1 MENIS
6 KIEAAKNNCGFY
18 RRYCVLRSATPDY
31 REFYAVEYAAKQELL
46 DLCNKIDDA
55 INSGIMSYV
64 RIGYY
69 LKEIR
74 DQQLV
79 SETDYKNIYD
89 FAYFNCG
96 ISKRYTAYL
105 INIAERFYIP
115 ELDVVGIRHTRV
127 VQTFAPV
134 NGERTSVEDDYHSLA
149 GFSVSKLIELLQL
162 SDEMIV
168 LYVKNPKM
176 TLAEIKQLVANLNYN
191 RVDEEK
197 KTEEQNARL
206 DEEVKD
212 IEAAYNPRQY
222 YDFAYFK
229 SKTKEQ
235 LLNIVMDLQRTY
247 VENPKNF

>member
-1 MENIS
+1 MENIR

-79 SETDYKNIYD
+79 GETGYKNIYD

-162 SDEMIV
+162 PDEMIV

-176 TLAEIKQLVANLNYN
+176 TLAEIKRLVANLNYN

>member
-1 MENIS
+1 
-6 KIEAAKNNCGFY
+6 
-18 RRYCVLRSATPDY
+18 
-31 REFYAVEYAAKQELL
+31 
-46 DLCNKIDDA
+46 
-55 INSGIMSYV
+55 
-64 RIGYY
+64 
-69 LKEIR
+69 
-74 DQQLV
+74 
-79 SETDYKNIYD
+79 
-89 FAYFNCG
+89 
-96 ISKRYTAYL
+96 
-105 INIAERFYIP
+105 
-115 ELDVVGIRHTRV
+115 
-127 VQTFAPV
+127 
-134 NGERTSVEDDYHSLA
+134 
-149 GFSVSKLIELLQL
+149 
-162 SDEMIV
+162 MIV

-247 VENPKNF
+247 VENPKNFWKFFKKSRAENLLIYSQNTAFANRKG